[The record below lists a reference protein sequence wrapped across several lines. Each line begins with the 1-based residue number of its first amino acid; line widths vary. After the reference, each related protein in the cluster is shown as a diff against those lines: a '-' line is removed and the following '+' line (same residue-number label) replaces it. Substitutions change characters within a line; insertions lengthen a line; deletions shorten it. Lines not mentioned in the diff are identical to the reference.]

1 MFRGLRYVA
10 VALAILFIADP
21 AMAQLKPGNRF
32 PGVILRRNL
41 PQPIQPNFPLLM
53 PVTPSQAAA
62 IAQSQVPGSRV
73 VKVKLRGD
81 VYAVRLSTAGSVMV
95 ILVSALDGT
104 LL

>member
-10 VALAILFIADP
+10 VALAVLLVAEP
-21 AMAQLKPGNRF
+21 AVAQFKPGNRA
-32 PGVILRRNL
+32 PNLILRRNL
-41 PQPIQPNFPLLM
+41 PRAIQPDFPLLM
-53 PVTPSQAAA
+53 PITPSQAAA
-62 IAQSQVPGSRV
+62 IAQSQVPGSKV
-73 VKVKLRGD
+73 VKVRLRGE